1 MNWTVIII
9 VGVLTIGLIVF
20 TIVRNQK
27 DEKKFEQGLNN
38 DGNKINK
45 NSDIEIDEKEV

>member
-27 DEKKFEQGLNN
+27 DEKEFEQGLNN
-38 DGNKINK
+38 DGNKINE
-45 NSDIEIDEKEV
+45 NRDIEVEEKEV